1 MFEEFI
7 GEDLGI
13 GCGRML
19 LMSCVM
25 QNDSKSKKHVKYEP
39 PHYPY
44 FLYQKP
50 FETCWKHSVR
60 VLFGQNALIIYSP
73 CWTTGESLP
82 KCLPLLFYLVFKLTK
97 WLQTPLNSAGV
108 SSFQVRAT
116 CVRPTSRTARS
127 TTPRTSTP
135 TGVWTSGLAP
145 AAPWPPWQPPGARWR
160 RAKTSSNPSWWLLSG
175 AGWSR
180 GKLWG
185 FCWTRRLLT
194 PLSRSWMTS
203 PKPLS

>member
-1 MFEEFI
+1 MCHAKWLKI
-7 GEDLGI
+7 
-13 GCGRML
+13 
-19 LMSCVM
+19 
-25 QNDSKSKKHVKYEP
+25 
-39 PHYPY
+39 
-44 FLYQKP
+44 QK
-50 FETCWKHSVR
+50 TCE
-60 VLFGQNALIIYSP
+60 I
-73 CWTTGESLP
+73 WTSSLP
-82 KCLPLLFYLVFKLTK
+82 LFFISEAFWNPLKALCESVVWAECSDNLQSLLNYRRITPEMLALLFYLVFKLTK
-97 WLQTPLNSAGV
+97 WLQTPLNSGGV

-116 CVRPTSRTARS
+116 CVHPTSRTARS

-194 PLSRSWMTS
+194 PSSRSWMTS